1 MEVQT
6 AALPIMPVSTTTS
19 HHNTATTAT
28 TTTTTTATTATTTS
42 PTAIKATTAVPA
54 TTTSPTDPFPTWTF
68 FPESATYTP
77 PVYVPAVAATAPDS
91 SPAKTPSSPTRSP
104 RSSPP
109 PQTSFGNTATKDKT
123 SSTTTSST
131 TIPSTTTT
139 TTASHVPST
148 HHRILDHCFYVSIE
162 TRLKQ
167 AEAQYQASRQELAV
181 EQQTT
186 NGVKQEDWRKRQR
199 SLVDEAVVLGRKGSN
214 VEAIVDGILK
224 SHRSNGP
231 LQTLPRHL
239 KIRLHLCQLTSMVF
253 GRFDVASSTNSA
265 GLNIYSAFHSRRHGV
280 SRAAIKQRFANS
292 ERGQQMQPLFSQPIP
307 ASIYCR
313 RHHRRDCK
321 RTCCTLA
328 KLQQEQQLALELK
341 KKLANSYFMNTVR
354 KQEHQRVA
362 GLVDAIPAFLKAS
375 AMSYRD
381 IVNNSEAEHAKEKEV
396 KDDKDKIISK
406 DKDESKDQEQD
417 LENGDAEKKEKEK
430 VKVLEGWYKLL
441 LEMMTQAVIESYLC
455 DENSGFD
462 TILDVFSF
470 GDDPKKEEEEVV
482 LKDIV
487 MEDVAV
493 ASSPSSSVTGVEGLQ
508 FQSLSGL
515 GSTTSMPKSGTTQLH
530 DVTTKDRQDD
540 ILFGK
545 TPEYLAFKQAKDERL
560 QEFLT
565 LAGET
570 MEHHFAEL
578 AEKYPLIVFERQMT
592 HFIARTQN
600 LLVDPKLSQNSGQM
614 GLLIPPTT
622 SAYADGSLSMPVS
635 EDEDEDDDEDTGS
648 RLEEIMEEDEDD
660 NSVPVIKKEKL
671 DTNET
676 IDEQKRRLERSC
688 TPLVVIK
695 QEGGSDSSTSM
706 AMEQDD
712 DDNSTA
718 ARVVQVSKKHKH
730 QVESNHTQ
738 ETPSDSSAHLAK
750 KAKVSP

>member
-1 MEVQT
+1 MEVQP
-6 AALPIMPVSTTTS
+6 AALPIMPVSTSSTSTTAAMPLSPQKSAPTTTS
-19 HHNTATTAT
+19 KATTASLP
-28 TTTTTTATTATTTS
+28 TTTS
-42 PTAIKATTAVPA
+42 PSTTN
-54 TTTSPTDPFPTWTF
+54 DPYPTWTF
-68 FPESATYTP
+68 FPDSATYTP
-77 PVYVPAVAATAPDS
+77 PVYPTTSVGAA
-91 SPAKTPSSPTRSP
+91 PSSPPTIPLSPPRSP
-104 RSSPP
+104 RSPPP
-109 PQTSFGNTATKDKT
+109 PQTSNASGNGRKGQAS
-123 SSTTTSST
+123 SSTTSASTPSST
-131 TIPSTTTT
+131 TASSST
-139 TTASHVPST
+139 PST
-148 HHRILDHCFYVSIE
+148 HHRILDHCFHVSIE
-162 TRLKQ
+162 TRLQQ

-181 EQQTT
+181 EQQAT
-186 NGVKQEDWRKRQR
+186 NGVKQDDWRKRQR

-214 VEAIVDGILK
+214 LEAIVDGILK

-231 LQTLPRHL
+231 LQTLPRHI

-265 GLNIYSAFHSRRHGV
+265 GLNVYSAFHSRRHGV

-292 ERGQQMQPLFSQPIP
+292 ERGQQMQPLFSQPIL
-307 ASIYCR
+307 ASSYCR

-362 GLVDAIPAFLKAS
+362 GLVDAIPAFLKCS

-381 IVNNSEAEHAKEKEV
+381 IVNNTEAEHK
-396 KDDKDKIISK
+396 KDKEAKNNKETDSK
-406 DKDESKDQEQD
+406 GKDENQEQQ
-417 LENGDAEKKEKEK
+417 ENRDAEKEK

-441 LEMMTQAVIESYLC
+441 LEMMTQAVLESYLC
-455 DENSGFD
+455 DENTGFD

-470 GDDPKKEEEEVV
+470 GDDPNKEEEEVA

-487 MEDVAV
+487 MEDVTV
-493 ASSPSSSVTGVEGLQ
+493 ASSPSSSVGVEGLQ
-508 FQSLSGL
+508 FQNLGGL
-515 GSTTSMPKSGTTQLH
+515 GSATSMPKSHGSQLH

-540 ILFGK
+540 ILFAK
-545 TPEYLAFKQAKDERL
+545 TPEYFAFKQAKDERL
-560 QEFLT
+560 NEFLT
-565 LAGET
+565 LEGDT

-592 HFIARTQN
+592 HFIARAQK
-600 LLVDPKLSQNSGQM
+600 LLVDPKLSQNSDQM

-648 RLEEIMEEDEDD
+648 RLEEITEEDEEDTSSS
-660 NSVPVIKKEKL
+660 SVPVIKKEKL

-676 IDEQKRRLERSC
+676 IDEQKRRLERSS
-688 TPLVVIK
+688 TPLVAIK
-695 QEGGSDSSTSM
+695 QEGGSNENNSNGSM
-706 AMEQDD
+706 AMEQDDDD

-730 QVESNHTQ
+730 QI
-738 ETPSDSSAHLAK
+738 ETSDHSQDAQTDAIAAHLAK

>member
-1 MEVQT
+1 MEIQA
-6 AALPIMPVSTTTS
+6 AALPIMPVSTSATTS
-19 HHNTATTAT
+19 LQKTTPDPPTST
-28 TTTTTTATTATTTS
+28 TT
-42 PTAIKATTAVPA
+42 KPA
-54 TTTSPTDPFPTWTF
+54 TTSNATSTVTHLTDTIMNDPYSSWIF
-68 FPESATYTP
+68 FPEFATYTP
-77 PVYVPAVAATAPDS
+77 PVYHPSTGA
-91 SPAKTPSSPTRSP
+91 TPSSPPATPSSPPRSP

-109 PQTSFGNTATKDKT
+109 PPSSQSKSQSS
-123 SSTTTSST
+123 SSTTA
-131 TIPSTTTT
+131 STTT
-139 TTASHVPST
+139 APSSAPST
-148 HHRILDHCFYVSIE
+148 HHRILDHCFYVSID

-167 AEAQYQASRQELAV
+167 AEAQYQAARQEQAA
-181 EQQTT
+181 EQQAS
-186 NGVKQEDWRKRQR
+186 NGVKHEDWRKRQK
-199 SLVDEAVVLGRKGSN
+199 SLVDEAVVLSRKGSN

-265 GLNIYSAFHSRRHGV
+265 GLNVYSAFHSRRHGV
-280 SRAAIKQRFANS
+280 ARAAIKQRFATS
-292 ERGQQMQPLFSQPIP
+292 ERGQQIQSLFTQPIP

-313 RHHRRDCK
+313 RHHRKDCK

-328 KLQQEQQLALELK
+328 KLQQEQQQALEVK

-381 IVNNSEAEHAKEKEV
+381 IVNNAKAEKAKEMEAKKA
-396 KDDKDKIISK
+396 KDDKVDDSSENDLK
-406 DKDESKDQEQD
+406 QEIED
-417 LENGDAEKKEKEK
+417 AAENEQEKEKEK

-441 LEMMTQAVIESYLC
+441 LELMTQAVIEAYLC
-455 DENSGFD
+455 DETTGFD
-462 TILDVFSF
+462 TILDVFSY
-470 GDDPKKEEEEVV
+470 GDDPNKEEEEVV
-482 LKDIV
+482 MKDIV
-487 MEDVAV
+487 MEDVTV
-493 ASSPSSSVTGVEGLQ
+493 ATSPSSNVGVEGLQ

-515 GSTTSMPKSGTTQLH
+515 GSTTMSKVHHAGTTQLH

-540 ILFGK
+540 ILFAK
-545 TPEYLAFKQAKDERL
+545 TPEYISFKTAKDERL

-570 MEHHFAEL
+570 MEHHFAEM

-592 HFIARTQN
+592 HFIARAQE
-600 LLVDPKLSQNSGQM
+600 LLVDPKLSQNSEKM

-635 EDEDEDDDEDTGS
+635 EDEDDEDDETGS
-648 RLEEIMEEDEDD
+648 RLEEIIEEDEED
-660 NSVPVIKKEKL
+660 NSTLVIKKEKQ

-676 IDEQKRRLERSC
+676 IDEQKRRLERSS
-688 TPLVVIK
+688 TPLAAIK
-695 QEGGSDSSTSM
+695 QENSNDIQDISTE
-706 AMEQDD
+706 MEQDD

-730 QVESNHTQ
+730 QNDSGHSQ
-738 ETPSDSSAHLAK
+738 ETSTDSSAPLAK
-750 KAKVSP
+750 KTKLSP

>member
-6 AALPIMPVSTTTS
+6 AALPIMPVSTSPTS
-19 HHNTATTAT
+19 
-28 TTTTTTATTATTTS
+28 TTTTTAAVPTPSPKNSTTATKDMASTTT
-42 PTAIKATTAVPA
+42 PTTTATSA
-54 TTTSPTDPFPTWTF
+54 TNDPFPTWTF
-68 FPESATYTP
+68 FPDSATYTP
-77 PVYVPAVAATAPDS
+77 PVYPTSSVGAVPG
-91 SPAKTPSSPTRSP
+91 SPPIIPSSPPRSP

-109 PQTSFGNTATKDKT
+109 PQTSNASDKDSKGQ
-123 SSTTTSST
+123 
-131 TIPSTTTT
+131 
-139 TTASHVPST
+139 
-148 HHRILDHCFYVSIE
+148 

-167 AEAQYQASRQELAV
+167 AEAQYQASRQEQAL
-181 EQQTT
+181 EQAT
-186 NGVKQEDWRKRQR
+186 NGAKQDDWRKRQR

-231 LQTLPRHL
+231 LQTLPRHI

-280 SRAAIKQRFANS
+280 SRAAIRQRFANS

-307 ASIYCR
+307 ASAYCR

-362 GLVDAIPAFLKAS
+362 GLVDAIPAFLKCS

-381 IVNNSEAEHAKEKEV
+381 IVNSSEAEHKKDKEAKEDKEA
-396 KDDKDKIISK
+396 DSK
-406 DKDESKDQEQD
+406 DKEKDPEQ
-417 LENGDAEKKEKEK
+417 ENGDVEKEK

-441 LEMMTQAVIESYLC
+441 LEMMTQAVLESYLC
-455 DENSGFD
+455 DENTGFD

-470 GDDPKKEEEEVV
+470 GDDPNKEEEEVA

-487 MEDVAV
+487 MEDVTV
-493 ASSPSSSVTGVEGLQ
+493 ASSPSSSVGVEGLQ

-515 GSTTSMPKSGTTQLH
+515 GSTTSMPKSHGSQLH

-540 ILFGK
+540 ILFAK
-545 TPEYLAFKQAKDERL
+545 TPEYFAFKQAKDDRL

-565 LAGET
+565 LEGDT

-592 HFIARTQN
+592 HFIARAQQ
-600 LLVDPKLSQNSGQM
+600 LLVDPKLSQNSEQM

-635 EDEDEDDDEDTGS
+635 EDEDDDDEDTGS
-648 RLEEIMEEDEDD
+648 RLEEIIEEDEEDSS
-660 NSVPVIKKEKL
+660 NVPVIKKDKL

-676 IDEQKRRLERSC
+676 IDEQKRRLERSS
-688 TPLVVIK
+688 TPLVAIK
-695 QEGGSDSSTSM
+695 QEGGNDNNDISM
-706 AMEQDD
+706 AMKQDD

-730 QVESNHTQ
+730 HAEASQSQDAQADTA
-738 ETPSDSSAHLAK
+738 AHLTK

>member
-1 MEVQT
+1 
-6 AALPIMPVSTTTS
+6 MPVSTSSPSSSTTAPMPLS
-19 HHNTATTAT
+19 PQKSASTTPSEATTASPSI
-28 TTTTTTATTATTTS
+28 TTS
-42 PTAIKATTAVPA
+42 PSTPN
-54 TTTSPTDPFPTWTF
+54 DPYPTWTF

-77 PVYVPAVAATAPDS
+77 PVYPTTSVGA
-91 SPAKTPSSPTRSP
+91 SPGSPLTIPSSPPRSP

-109 PQTSFGNTATKDKT
+109 PQTSNASGNGSKGQAS
-123 SSTTTSST
+123 SSTTSASTPSST
-131 TIPSTTTT
+131 TASSST
-139 TTASHVPST
+139 PST
-148 HHRILDHCFYVSIE
+148 HHRILDHCFHVSIE
-162 TRLKQ
+162 TRLQQ

-181 EQQTT
+181 EQQAT
-186 NGVKQEDWRKRQR
+186 NGVKQDDWRKRQR

-214 VEAIVDGILK
+214 LEAIVDGILK

-231 LQTLPRHL
+231 LQTLPRHI

-307 ASIYCR
+307 ASSYCR

-362 GLVDAIPAFLKAS
+362 GLVDAIPAFLKCS

-381 IVNNSEAEHAKEKEV
+381 IVNNSEAEHK
-396 KDDKDKIISK
+396 KDKEAKNNKETDSK
-406 DKDESKDQEQD
+406 GKDENQEQQ
-417 LENGDAEKKEKEK
+417 ENGDAEKEK

-441 LEMMTQAVIESYLC
+441 LEMMTQAVLESYLC
-455 DENSGFD
+455 DENTGFD

-470 GDDPKKEEEEVV
+470 GDDPNKEEEEVA

-487 MEDVAV
+487 MEDVTV
-493 ASSPSSSVTGVEGLQ
+493 ASSPSSSVGVEGLQ
-508 FQSLSGL
+508 FQSLGGL
-515 GSTTSMPKSGTTQLH
+515 GSTTSMPKSHGTQLH

-540 ILFGK
+540 ILFAK
-545 TPEYLAFKQAKDERL
+545 TPEYFAFKQAKDERL

-565 LAGET
+565 LEGDT

-592 HFIARTQN
+592 HFIARAQK
-600 LLVDPKLSQNSGQM
+600 LLVDPKLSQNSEQM

-648 RLEEIMEEDEDD
+648 RLEEITEEDEDETSSG
-660 NSVPVIKKEKL
+660 SVPVIKKEKL

-676 IDEQKRRLERSC
+676 IDEQKRRLERSL
-688 TPLVVIK
+688 TPLVAVK
-695 QEGGSDSSTSM
+695 QEGSSNENNSNSSM

-730 QVESNHTQ
+730 QTETSNHSLDAQT
-738 ETPSDSSAHLAK
+738 DVVAAHLAK

>member
-1 MEVQT
+1 MEVQA
-6 AALPIMPVSTTTS
+6 AALPIMPVSTSSVPTPS
-19 HHNTATTAT
+19 QKNTATVRS
-28 TTTTTTATTATTTS
+28 TS
-42 PTAIKATTAVPA
+42 PTATKATATA
-54 TTTSPTDPFPTWTF
+54 TDDPFPTWTF
-68 FPESATYTP
+68 FPDSAKYTP
-77 PVYVPAVAATAPDS
+77 PVYAPTSVGATPGSPPAT
-91 SPAKTPSSPTRSP
+91 TPSSPPRSP

-109 PQTSFGNTATKDKT
+109 PQTSNGSGNTSKDKT
-123 SSTTTSST
+123 SSSPTT
-131 TIPSTTTT
+131 STTTT
-139 TTASHVPST
+139 TGASHVPST
-148 HHRILDHCFYVSIE
+148 HHRILDHCFYVSID

-181 EQQTT
+181 EQQCA
-186 NGVKQEDWRKRQR
+186 NGAKKEDWRKRQR

-292 ERGQQMQPLFSQPIP
+292 ERGQQMLPLFSQPIP

-381 IVNNSEAEHAKEKEV
+381 IVNNAEAEHAKEKEAKEA
-396 KDDKDKIISK
+396 KDDNEQADSKGKDVSK
-406 DKDESKDQEQD
+406 DHKQ
-417 LENGDAEKKEKEK
+417 ENGDAEKKEKEK

-493 ASSPSSSVTGVEGLQ
+493 ASSPSSSVTGVEGLH
-508 FQSLSGL
+508 FQSLNGL
-515 GSTTSMPKSGTTQLH
+515 GSTTSMPRSHSGTTQLH

-592 HFIARTQN
+592 HFIARFQK
-600 LLVDPKLSQNSGQM
+600 LLVDPKLSQNSEQM

-635 EDEDEDDDEDTGS
+635 EDEDDDDEEDSGS

-660 NSVPVIKKEKL
+660 SSVPVIKKEKL

-676 IDEQKRRLERSC
+676 IDEQKRRLERSS
-688 TPLVVIK
+688 TPLVAVK
-695 QEGGSDSSTSM
+695 QEGGNDSNCSIGM

-730 QVESNHTQ
+730 QAESNLSQ
-738 ETPSDSSAHLAK
+738 DAQSDSSAHLAK
-750 KAKVSP
+750 KTKVSP